1 MITEAQWEAI
11 TLERLAENDW
21 QHVPGKDLPPSA
33 LTGRASWGD
42 LVLTSRTLD
51 AMRRLNPLVPTQYL
65 EQALAEIVAPKS
77 QDALAENYRLHEIL
91 VKGYRGI
98 TFTDASG
105 VEHNPTIHLI
115 GPRVDDNDRMAV
127 SQLTIRSREVERR
140 FDVVLYLNGLPVVF
154 VELKRAAAQAAGLAS
169 AHASVSCG

>member
-98 TFTDASG
+98 TFTDAEAYG
-105 VEHNPTIHLI
+105 VDADGTETKIATMTASMI
-115 GPRVDDNDRMAV
+115 RVD
-127 SQLTIRSREVERR
+127 
-140 FDVVLYLNGLPVVF
+140 
-154 VELKRAAAQAAGLAS
+154 AS
-169 AHASVSCG
+169 A